1 MTEAVDFNPVVN
13 LADVELSDWKHGE
26 KYSAKIGSFAKTI
39 GLQKLGCMLTVVEP
53 GKSAFPYHVHH
64 SNDEMFLI
72 LEGTGEYRIGD
83 KKFPVRAGDV
93 VSAPAG
99 GPELAHQL
107 INTGSGELR
116 YLGISTTLWPEAVEY
131 PESNKFAIW
140 SRPHPSGDRAKL
152 GLRFIGRRE
161 MSINYWDGE

>member
-1 MTEAVDFNPVVN
+1 MTEAAFNPVVN
-13 LADVELSDWKHGE
+13 LADVELSDWTHGE
-26 KYSAKIGSFAKTI
+26 KFSARIGSFAKVM
-39 GLQKLGCMLTVVEP
+39 GLEKLGCMMTVVAP
-53 GKSAFPYHVHH
+53 GKTAFPYHVHH
-64 SNDEMFLI
+64 ANDELFVI
-72 LEGTGEYRIGD
+72 LQGSGEYRFGN
-83 KKFPVRAGDV
+83 KTYPVKAGDV

-99 GPELAHQL
+99 GPDLAHQI
-107 INTGSGELR
+107 INTGSEEMR
-116 YLGISTTLWPEAVEY
+116 YLGISTTIWPEAVEY